1 MLEGTR
7 TWELPEKLL
16 GAMRVNW
23 LDLAYAKPLD
33 TSQELPLLPAVPV
46 NGGPAQ
52 GTSGSSSGTA
62 NGNGNVMYSI
72 NENPL
77 WDRK

>member
-33 TSQELPLLPAVPV
+33 TSHELPLLPAVLV
-46 NGGPAQ
+46 NGGSAQ
-52 GTSGSSSGTA
+52 GSSGSSSGTA
-62 NGNGNVMYSI
+62 NGSGSVMDSI
-72 NENPL
+72 HQNAL
-77 WDRK
+77 